1 MKSFNKYLEERPQ
14 WTKSASEH
22 IFMLDVHLPLS
33 TPVFKRIF
41 GSGKPPRMRVFHVTN
56 PKFIDDMVALQGKKK
71 SISAFTRMERDL
83 IAGGI
88 NVSGGLVFQ
97 LEADIL
103 VSSPYDIM
111 SRPDK
116 TGRRWL
122 ELYYLASIDQDL
134 GHVLLQDGQ
143 KAINSLVQKYLGNRV
158 PMTSTFKIWADMD
171 PRNDK
176 SPIAPHHKLSRQE
189 KNSVKGNRQ
198 IQAQTGKLLRS
209 MIKDYID
216 AMEGVM
222 KKHADQLGKALW
234 KHAAMTHYDR
244 PADSSYDE
252 YVVNRIKI
260 ERVLVDRESI
270 IDSFSKG
277 GTHWKS
283 MDDEEREEYFNGLI
297 RDKLTALRLPYAIF
311 DNASQVV
318 RAVAA
323 AADKGSQ
330 FQ

>member
-1 MKSFNKYLEERPQ
+1 MKSFSQHLEEAPA

-22 IFMLDVHLPLS
+22 IFTLDDVHLPLS
-33 TPVFKRIF
+33 TPMFRRIF

-56 PKFIDDMVALQGKKK
+56 PQYLDDMIALQGKRK
-71 SISAFTRMERDL
+71 SISAFTRMDRDI
-83 IAGGI
+83 IARGI

-97 LEADIL
+97 LDADIL
-103 VSSPYDIM
+103 VSSPFDIM

-122 ELYYLASIDQDL
+122 ELYYLASIDRDL
-134 GHVLLQDGQ
+134 GHVLHQDGQ
-143 KAINSLVQKYLGNRV
+143 KAINALVTKYLGNKV
-158 PMTSTFKIWADMD
+158 PLTSTFKIWTDLD
-171 PRNDK
+171 PRNPK
-176 SPIAPHHKLSRQE
+176 SPLGPAKRSG
-189 KNSVKGNRQ
+189 KKGGGVSMFSTRRDTIKKETNK
-198 IQAQTGKLLRS
+198 ILRD

-222 KKHADQLGKALW
+222 KKHAGRLGKTLW
-234 KHAAMTHYDR
+234 KHAATSHYDR
-244 PADSSYDE
+244 PADSGYDE

-260 ERVLVDRESI
+260 ERVL
-270 IDSFSKG
+270 IDSETVKHAFG
-277 GTHWKS
+277 GFVN
-283 MDDEEREEYFNGLI
+283 MEREE
-297 RDKLTALRLPYAIF
+297 RDGHFAQLLVKLGDKGIPYTVF

-330 FQ
+330 LR